1 MARAVAKKRAAR
13 KSVEPEAS
21 GWMVLAVS
29 EISGLVLLS
38 LAALLTLALATYSDS
53 DPLLSLSPVANAAG
67 LVGANLSG
75 GLIWLLGWG
84 SLVSVVALTLLG
96 GSLVIGRGANA
107 LGTRA
112 WTGLFLLTVAA
123 ATLPPLLDSL
133 APGRLGSELGGQ
145 LGDRLSSLE
154 ELLLSHW
161 GALLLNVVLVLV
173 GFLSVT
179 GISTGAALLA
189 LGSGANWIGE
199 VTVAGGGRLVTA
211 VVALGQR
218 LAASAESTL
227 TRLGETWVAFGV
239 WRERRARRGRVEELR
254 TPELPPE
261 PKPAKLK
268 DSQATPSEPAPEGVE
283 ASQRRGGPR
292 HDPQIVDHIEE
303 RESVRKP
310 EQEAFQFKD
319 EGPSGPFQLPDVAL
333 FESPPE
339 GVRNFDRE
347 SLLMNSR
354 ILEKKLSDFGVKG
367 KVVRVHPGPV
377 ITMYEYEPAPGVK
390 VNKIVGL
397 TDDLAMALRA
407 ISIRIIAPLPGKSV
421 VGIEIPNAS
430 REMVYLRSI
439 LESDGFRKSKSA
451 ISVAMGKD
459 IFGNPVSSDLAKMPH
474 LLVAGSTGTGKS
486 VFLNSF
492 LCSLLC
498 RATPDELKLLLVD
511 PKLLELS
518 IYQGIPHLIAD
529 VVTNPKKAAAAL
541 QGIVRKMEERYVM
554 MSSVKVRNVA
564 QFNEKALEQIEAGN
578 PTFEIKTRSDS
589 GEETSEE
596 VAWAT
601 MPYIVVVIDE
611 LADLMVMAAKTVE
624 ESLQRLAQMAR
635 AAGIHLVLATQRPS
649 VDVLTG
655 VIKANFPSRVSFQ
668 VSSATD
674 SRTILDQKGAENLLG
689 LGDLLFL
696 PPSTA
701 LVERL
706 HGCFVSEKEV
716 VELVDFLKEQGNP
729 VFDEELVRFT
739 AETNEGSDSDSDEDV
754 DEMFDQAV
762 AVVAESRNASI
773 SYVQRRLKVGY
784 NRAARMVEKMENDGM
799 VGPQVGTRSRE
810 VFLRNPDEE

>member
-1 MARAVAKKRAAR
+1 MSIAI
-13 KSVEPEAS
+13 
-21 GWMVLAVS
+21 S
-29 EISGLVLLS
+29 EISGVVLLS
-38 LAALLTLALATYSDS
+38 LAALLTLALATYSAS
-53 DPLLSLSPVANAAG
+53 DPLWQIAPVSNAAG
-67 LVGANLSG
+67 LVGANLGG
-75 GLIWLLGWG
+75 GLLWLLGWG
-84 SLVSVVALTLLG
+84 SVIGVAALALLG
-96 GSLVIGRGANA
+96 GSLAVGRGFSG
-107 LGTRA
+107 LGTRVWVGA
-112 WTGLFLLTVAA
+112 VLLILAL
-123 ATLPPLLDSL
+123 ATLPPLLNDL
-133 APGRLGSELGGQ
+133 APGRLGSAMGGV
-145 LGDRLSSLE
+145 LGDNLASVE
-154 ELLLSHW
+154 QLLLSHW
-161 GALLLNVVLVLV
+161 GALLLNGMLVVLGTLN
-173 GFLSVT
+173 VT
-179 GISTGAALLA
+179 GISTGVALSAMGAGAAWVGEMTMTLGTYAISA
-189 LGSGANWIGE
+189 LGIL
-199 VTVAGGGRLVTA
+199 GRRISVQTEGL
-211 VVALGQR
+211 
-218 LAASAESTL
+218 L
-227 TRLGETWVAFGV
+227 TRLGESWTAFGV
-239 WRERRARRGRVEELR
+239 WRERRARRSRVEELR
-254 TPELPPE
+254 GPDLPPDPKSLSPEAEKGAKPVADVPE
-261 PKPAKLK
+261 PARRR
-268 DSQATPSEPAPEGVE
+268 ATPGN
-283 ASQRRGGPR
+283 
-292 HDPQIVDHIEE
+292 DPQIVDHVEQGIK
-303 RESVRKP
+303 RKP
-310 EQEAFQFKD
+310 EQEAFHFKD
-319 EGPSGPFQLPDVAL
+319 EGPSGPFRLPDPSL
-333 FESPPE
+333 FETPPE

-354 ILEKKLSDFGVKG
+354 ILEKKLSDFGVMG

-421 VGIEIPNAS
+421 VGIEIPNPT
-430 REMVYLRSI
+430 RETVYLRTI
-439 LESDGFRKSKSA
+439 LESDGFRKSSSE
-451 ISVAMGKD
+451 ITVAMGKD
-459 IFGNPVSSDLAKMPH
+459 IFGNSSSSDLAKMPH

-529 VVTNPKKAAAAL
+529 VVTDPKKAAAAL
-541 QGIVRKMEERYVM
+541 KGIVRKMEERYVM
-554 MSSVKVRNVA
+554 MSAVQVRNVA
-564 QFNEKALEQIEAGN
+564 QFNEKAREQIEAGN
-578 PTFEIKTRSDS
+578 KTFQVKSQSADGDEVIDEIPW
-589 GEETSEE
+589 
-596 VAWAT
+596 VT

-689 LGDLLFL
+689 LGDMLFL
-696 PPSTA
+696 PPRTA

-716 VELVDFLKEQGNP
+716 VQLVEFLRDQGKP

-739 AETNEGSDSDSDEDV
+739 QETGEASEVNGGEDA

-762 AVVAESRNASI
+762 AVVAETRNASI

-784 NRAARMVEKMENDGM
+784 NRAARMVEQMERDGM
-799 VGPQVGTRSRE
+799 IGPQVGTRSRE
-810 VFLRNPDEE
+810 VFLRDPGEE